1 MVIFKKVKFGA
12 KEYTQPIS
20 NLSPV
25 EFDEHQYIKEG
36 ENGQKNIKVNNYI
49 LEIII
54 QTMS

>member
-1 MVIFKKVKFGA
+1 MVIFEKVKVGA